1 MLAAIFI
8 AAIVALAML
17 GVGFVALMRHLSRK
31 FVKFYDLGDE

>member
-31 FVKFYDLGDE
+31 CARLIER